1 MHDLII
7 LLLLIATPEKLV
19 QKVTNKVETPSKNGT
34 NSEESS
40 SLSRTQNLEDR
51 IDPEPSDVIDVVD
64 PDQVSKEEH
73 GSDEE
78 TLGSEGKIFG
88 SDIYFLVTYLEGKLC
103 LTNKICPKSK
113 GNTVV
118 CIQ

>member
-1 MHDLII
+1 MHYLFV
-7 LLLLIATPEKLV
+7 LLLLASTPENIV
-19 QKVTNKVETPSKNGT
+19 QKVTNKEETTTEDGT
-34 NSEESS
+34 NGEESS

-78 TLGSEGKIFG
+78 TLGSEGKILG
-88 SDIYFLVTYLEGKLC
+88 SGIYCLVTYLEGKLC